1 MGNDY
6 DTNMYEQ
13 ELFRKNG
20 KFINDIID
28 NDIEKITQL
37 LYFGADPLYKTY
49 IDNKY
54 AMGYANN
61 IHMVLLLLDFIEERY
76 IDNEDR
82 VELLVNIYEEYKN
95 SSSYECKLIHDK
107 LCVDSCYH
115 QQKQDCIGDEGGGEG
130 GDDGGDCDIKA
141 NCISRC
147 QNDICKEMY
156 DSTTSSDDS

>member
-37 LYFGADPLYKTY
+37 LYFSADPLYKTY

-54 AMGYANN
+54 AM
-61 IHMVLLLLDFIEERY
+61 
-76 IDNEDR
+76 
-82 VELLVNIYEEYKN
+82 
-95 SSSYECKLIHDK
+95 
-107 LCVDSCYH
+107 
-115 QQKQDCIGDEGGGEG
+115 
-130 GDDGGDCDIKA
+130 
-141 NCISRC
+141 
-147 QNDICKEMY
+147 
-156 DSTTSSDDS
+156 